1 MKTDGENNHSVPLF
15 NENNVNNFQ
24 KITKGLTCGHMFR
37 LVRFTSS
44 SMKILSVR
52 TAALPALLFPLIAVA
67 QPGTSDEQTMVVT
80 AAPTAVSEL
89 DTPAAVSVVNGDEMR
104 QAAPRVNLS
113 ESLGAVPGLQVQ
125 NRQNYAQDLQLSIR
139 GFGSRSTYG
148 VRGLRIYVDG
158 IPATMPD
165 GQGQTSNIDIGSV
178 DSLDVLRGPFSALYG
193 NSSGGVINVTTQ
205 TGSQPPTIEASSYYG
220 SFGTWHYGLKATG
233 AVGDGTHAGD
243 VDYTVSTNR
252 FTTHGYRDHSGAR
265 KNLANAKLGVRIN
278 DVSKL
283 TLLFNSVDIKA
294 NDAGGLTYDEW
305 RNNPRQ
311 SPRGDQYNT
320 RKSTKQTQ
328 AGLRYE
334 RQLSEQDDLSVMMYA
349 GERETTQYQSIP
361 RAPQLN
367 PSHAGGVI
375 DLTRHYQGIDTRW
388 THRGELLVPVTF
400 TTGLDYENM
409 SERRKGVENFVM
421 VNGAPQY
428 GEEGNLRRN
437 ERNLM
442 WNIDPYLQ
450 TQWQLTDKL
459 SLDAGVRYSS
469 VWFDSNDYYVTP
481 GNGDDSGDASYHKWL
496 PAGSLKYAV
505 TEAWNVYLSA
515 GRGFETPTINE
526 LSYRSD
532 NQSGLNFGLQPATN
546 DTVEIGS
553 KTRIGN
559 GLFTAALFQTNT
571 DNEIVVD
578 ASSGGRT
585 SYKNAGKTRRQG
597 MELGLDQ
604 QFGESWRLKAAWTW
618 LDATYR
624 TNVCDDASC
633 NGNRIPGIAR
643 NMGYAS
649 FGYQPDRGWY
659 AGSDIRYMSDIMA
672 NDENT
677 AKAPSWTVVGL
688 TTGYKWSYGKM
699 DMDLFGRVDNLF
711 DRSYVGS
718 VIVNESNG
726 RYYEPAPGRNYGVG
740 LNLAWRFE

>member
-1 MKTDGENNHSVPLF
+1 
-15 NENNVNNFQ
+15 
-24 KITKGLTCGHMFR
+24 
-37 LVRFTSS
+37 
-44 SMKILSVR
+44 MKILSVR
-52 TAALPALLFPLIAVA
+52 HAALPALLLPIIAAA
-67 QPGTSDEQTMVVT
+67 QAADEQTMVVT
-80 AAPTAVSEL
+80 AAPTTVSEL

-178 DSLDVLRGPFSALYG
+178 DTIEVLRGPFSALYG
-193 NSSGGVINVTTQ
+193 NSSGGVINVTSQ
-205 TGSQPPTIEASSYYG
+205 TGTQPPTVEASSYYG
-220 SFGTWHYGLKATG
+220 SFGTWHYGMKATG
-233 AVGDGTHAGD
+233 AVGDGSHAGD

-265 KNLANAKLGVRIN
+265 KNLANARLGVRIN

-283 TLLFNSVDIKA
+283 TLLLNSVDIKA
-294 NDAGGLTYDEW
+294 NDAGGLTADEW
-305 RNNPRQ
+305 RDNPRQ

-320 RKSTKQTQ
+320 RKNTRQTQ

-334 RQLSEQDDLSVMMYA
+334 RQLSAQDDLSVMMYA
-349 GERETTQYQSIP
+349 GERETTQFQSIP
-361 RAPQLN
+361 RAPQLK

-375 DLTRHYQGIDTRW
+375 DLTRHYQGIDTRL
-388 THRGELLVPVTF
+388 THRGELLVPVTL
-400 TTGLDYENM
+400 TAGLDYENM
-409 SERRKGVENFVM
+409 SERRKGYENFVM

-428 GEEGNLRRN
+428 GEQGALRRN

-442 WNIDPYLQ
+442 WNVDPYLQ

-469 VWFDSNDYYVTP
+469 VWFDSNDYYITP

-496 PAGSLKYAV
+496 PAGSLKYAL
-505 TEAWNVYLSA
+505 TDAWNVYLSA

-532 NQSGLNFGLQPATN
+532 NQSGLNFGLKPSTN

-559 GLFTAALFQTNT
+559 GLLTAALFQTDT

-578 ASSGGRT
+578 SSSGGRT

-624 TNVCDDASC
+624 TNVCGDASC

-649 FGYQPDRGWY
+649 FGYQPEQGWY

-688 TTGYKWSYGKM
+688 TTGYKWSYGRM

-711 DRSYVGS
+711 DREYVGS

-726 RYYEPAPGRNYGVG
+726 RYYEPAPGRNYGIG

>member
-1 MKTDGENNHSVPLF
+1 MRH
-15 NENNVNNFQ
+15 
-24 KITKGLTCGHMFR
+24 
-37 LVRFTSS
+37 
-44 SMKILSVR
+44 
-52 TAALPALLFPLIAVA
+52 AALPALLLPLIAAA
-67 QPGTSDEQTMVVT
+67 QTADEQTMVVT
-80 AAPTAVSEL
+80 AAPTTVSEL

-178 DSLDVLRGPFSALYG
+178 DTIEVLRGPFSALYG
-193 NSSGGVINVTTQ
+193 NSSGGVINVTSQ
-205 TGSQPPTIEASSYYG
+205 TGTQPPTVEASSYYG
-220 SFGTWHYGLKATG
+220 SFGTWHYGMKATG
-233 AVGDGTHAGD
+233 AVGDGSHAGD

-265 KNLANAKLGVRIN
+265 KNLANARLGVRIN

-283 TLLFNSVDIKA
+283 TLLLNSVDIKA
-294 NDAGGLTYDEW
+294 NDAGGLTADEW
-305 RNNPRQ
+305 RDNPRQ

-320 RKSTKQTQ
+320 RKNTRQTQ

-334 RQLSEQDDLSVMMYA
+334 RQLSAQDDLSVMMYA
-349 GERETTQYQSIP
+349 GERETTQFQSIP
-361 RAPQLN
+361 RAPQLK

-375 DLTRHYQGIDTRW
+375 DLTRHYQGIDTRL
-388 THRGELLVPVTF
+388 THRGELLVPVTL
-400 TTGLDYENM
+400 TAGLDYENM
-409 SERRKGVENFVM
+409 SERRKGYENFVM

-428 GEEGNLRRN
+428 GEQGALRRN

-442 WNIDPYLQ
+442 WNVDPYLQ

-469 VWFDSNDYYVTP
+469 VWFDSNDYYITP

-496 PAGSLKYAV
+496 PAGSLKYAL
-505 TEAWNVYLSA
+505 TDAWNVYLSA

-532 NQSGLNFGLQPATN
+532 NQSGLNFGLKPSTN

-553 KTRIGN
+553 KTRLGN
-559 GLFTAALFQTNT
+559 GLLTAALFQTNT

-578 ASSGGRT
+578 SSSGGRT

-618 LDATYR
+618 LDAIYR

-649 FGYQPDRGWY
+649 FGYQPEQGWY

-688 TTGYKWSYGKM
+688 TTGYKW
-699 DMDLFGRVDNLF
+699 
-711 DRSYVGS
+711 
-718 VIVNESNG
+718 
-726 RYYEPAPGRNYGVG
+726 
-740 LNLAWRFE
+740 

>member
-1 MKTDGENNHSVPLF
+1 
-15 NENNVNNFQ
+15 
-24 KITKGLTCGHMFR
+24 
-37 LVRFTSS
+37 
-44 SMKILSVR
+44 MKILSVR
-52 TAALPALLFPLIAVA
+52 HAALPALLLPLIAAA
-67 QPGTSDEQTMVVT
+67 QAADEQTMVVT
-80 AAPTAVSEL
+80 AAPTTVSEL

-178 DSLDVLRGPFSALYG
+178 DTIEVLRGPFSALYG
-193 NSSGGVINVTTQ
+193 NSSGGVINVTSQ
-205 TGSQPPTIEASSYYG
+205 TGTQPPTVEGSSYYG
-220 SFGTWHYGLKATG
+220 SFGTWHYGMKATG
-233 AVGDGTHAGD
+233 AVGDGSHAGD

-265 KNLANAKLGVRIN
+265 KNLANARLGVRIN

-283 TLLFNSVDIKA
+283 TLLLNSVDIKA
-294 NDAGGLTYDEW
+294 NDAGGLTADEW
-305 RNNPRQ
+305 RDNPRQ

-320 RKSTKQTQ
+320 RKNTRQTQ

-334 RQLSEQDDLSVMMYA
+334 RQLSAQDDLSVMMYA
-349 GERETTQYQSIP
+349 GERETTQFQSIP
-361 RAPQLN
+361 RAPQLK

-375 DLTRHYQGIDTRW
+375 DLTRHYQGIDTRL
-388 THRGELLVPVTF
+388 THRGELLVPVTL
-400 TTGLDYENM
+400 TAGLDYENM
-409 SERRKGVENFVM
+409 SERRKGYENFVM

-428 GEEGNLRRN
+428 GEQGALRRN

-442 WNIDPYLQ
+442 WNVDPYLQ

-469 VWFDSNDYYVTP
+469 VWFDSNDYYITP

-496 PAGSLKYAV
+496 PAGSLKYAL
-505 TEAWNVYLSA
+505 TDAWNVYLSA

-532 NQSGLNFGLQPATN
+532 NQSGLNFGLKPSTN

-578 ASSGGRT
+578 SSSGGRT

-618 LDATYR
+618 LDAAYR

-633 NGNRIPGIAR
+633 NSNRIPGIAR

-649 FGYQPDRGWY
+649 FGYQPEQGWY

-688 TTGYKWSYGKM
+688 TTGYKWSYGRM
-699 DMDLFGRVDNLF
+699 DMDLFGRIDNLF
-711 DRSYVGS
+711 DREYVGS

-726 RYYEPAPGRNYGVG
+726 RYYEPAPGRNYGIG

>member
-1 MKTDGENNHSVPLF
+1 
-15 NENNVNNFQ
+15 
-24 KITKGLTCGHMFR
+24 
-37 LVRFTSS
+37 
-44 SMKILSVR
+44 MKILSVR
-52 TAALPALLFPLIAVA
+52 HAALPALLLPLIAAA
-67 QPGTSDEQTMVVT
+67 QAADEQTMVVT
-80 AAPTAVSEL
+80 AAPTTVSEL

-178 DSLDVLRGPFSALYG
+178 DTLEVLRGPFSALYG
-193 NSSGGVINVTTQ
+193 NSSGGVINVTSQ
-205 TGSQPPTIEASSYYG
+205 TGTQPPTVEASSYYG
-220 SFGTWHYGLKATG
+220 SFGTWHYGMKATG
-233 AVGDGTHAGD
+233 AVGDGSHAGD

-265 KNLANAKLGVRIN
+265 KNLANARLGVRIN

-283 TLLFNSVDIKA
+283 TLLLNSVDIKA
-294 NDAGGLTYDEW
+294 NDAGGLTADEW
-305 RNNPRQ
+305 RDNPRQ

-320 RKSTKQTQ
+320 RKDTRQTQ

-334 RQLSEQDDLSVMMYA
+334 RQLSAQDDLSVMMYA

-361 RAPQLN
+361 RAPQLK

-375 DLTRHYQGIDTRW
+375 DLTRHYQGIDTRL
-388 THRGELLVPVTF
+388 THRGELLVPVTL
-400 TTGLDYENM
+400 TAGLDYENM
-409 SERRKGVENFVM
+409 SERRKGYENFVM

-428 GEEGNLRRN
+428 GEQGALRRN

-442 WNIDPYLQ
+442 WNVDPYLQ

-469 VWFDSNDYYVTP
+469 VWFDSNDYYITP

-496 PAGSLKYAV
+496 PAGSLKYAL
-505 TEAWNVYLSA
+505 TGAWNVYLSA

-526 LSYRSD
+526 LSYRAD
-532 NQSGLNFGLQPATN
+532 NQSGLNFGLKPSTN

-559 GLFTAALFQTNT
+559 GLLTAALFQTDT

-578 ASSGGRT
+578 SSSGGRT

-624 TNVCDDASC
+624 TNVCGDASC

-649 FGYQPDRGWY
+649 FGYQPEQGWY

-688 TTGYKWSYGKM
+688 TTGYKWSYGRM

-711 DRSYVGS
+711 DREYVGS

-726 RYYEPAPGRNYGVG
+726 RYYEPAPGRNYGIG

>member
-1 MKTDGENNHSVPLF
+1 
-15 NENNVNNFQ
+15 
-24 KITKGLTCGHMFR
+24 
-37 LVRFTSS
+37 
-44 SMKILSVR
+44 MKILSVR
-52 TAALPALLFPLIAVA
+52 HAALPALLLPLIAAA
-67 QPGTSDEQTMVVT
+67 QTADEQTMVVT
-80 AAPTAVSEL
+80 AAPTTVSEL

-178 DSLDVLRGPFSALYG
+178 DTIEVLRGPFSALYG
-193 NSSGGVINVTTQ
+193 NSSGGVINVTSR
-205 TGSQPPTIEASSYYG
+205 TGTQPPTVEASSYYG
-220 SFGTWHYGLKATG
+220 SFGTWHYGMKATG
-233 AVGDGTHAGD
+233 AVGDGSHAGD

-265 KNLANAKLGVRIN
+265 KNLANARLGVRIN

-283 TLLFNSVDIKA
+283 TLLLNSVDIKA
-294 NDAGGLTYDEW
+294 NDAGGLTADEW
-305 RNNPRQ
+305 RDNPRQ

-320 RKSTKQTQ
+320 RKNTRQTQ

-334 RQLSEQDDLSVMMYA
+334 RQLSAQDDLSVMMYA
-349 GERETTQYQSIP
+349 GERETTQFQSIP
-361 RAPQLN
+361 RAPQLK

-375 DLTRHYQGIDTRW
+375 DLTRHYQGIDTRL
-388 THRGELLVPVTF
+388 THRGELLVPVTL
-400 TTGLDYENM
+400 TAGLDYENM
-409 SERRKGVENFVM
+409 SERRKGYENFVM

-428 GEEGNLRRN
+428 GEQGALRRN

-442 WNIDPYLQ
+442 WNVDPYLQ

-469 VWFDSNDYYVTP
+469 VWFDSNDYYITP

-496 PAGSLKYAV
+496 PAGSLKYAL
-505 TEAWNVYLSA
+505 TDAWNVYLSA

-532 NQSGLNFGLQPATN
+532 NQSGLNFGLKPSTN

-553 KTRIGN
+553 KTRLGN
-559 GLFTAALFQTNT
+559 GLLTAALFQTNT
-571 DNEIVVD
+571 DNEIVVNS
-578 ASSGGRT
+578 SSGGRT

-649 FGYQPDRGWY
+649 FGYQPEQGWY

-688 TTGYKWSYGKM
+688 TTGYKWSYGRM

-711 DRSYVGS
+711 DREYVGS

-726 RYYEPAPGRNYGVG
+726 RYYEPAPGRNYGIG

>member
-1 MKTDGENNHSVPLF
+1 
-15 NENNVNNFQ
+15 
-24 KITKGLTCGHMFR
+24 
-37 LVRFTSS
+37 
-44 SMKILSVR
+44 MKILSVR
-52 TAALPALLFPLIAVA
+52 HAALPALLLPLIAAA
-67 QPGTSDEQTMVVT
+67 QAADEQTMVVT
-80 AAPTAVSEL
+80 AAPTTVSEL

-178 DSLDVLRGPFSALYG
+178 DTIEVLRGPFSALYG
-193 NSSGGVINVTTQ
+193 NSSGGVINVTSQ
-205 TGSQPPTIEASSYYG
+205 TGTQPPTVEASSYYG
-220 SFGTWHYGLKATG
+220 SFGTWHYGMKATG
-233 AVGDGTHAGD
+233 AVVDGSHAGD

-265 KNLANAKLGVRIN
+265 KNLANARLGVRIN

-283 TLLFNSVDIKA
+283 TLLLNSVDIKA
-294 NDAGGLTYDEW
+294 NDAGGLTADEW
-305 RNNPRQ
+305 RDNPRQ

-320 RKSTKQTQ
+320 RKNTRQTQ

-334 RQLSEQDDLSVMMYA
+334 RQLSAQDDLSVMMYA
-349 GERETTQYQSIP
+349 GERETTQFQSIP
-361 RAPQLN
+361 RAPQLK

-375 DLTRHYQGIDTRW
+375 DLTRHYQGIDTRL
-388 THRGELLVPVTF
+388 THRGELLVPVTL
-400 TTGLDYENM
+400 TAGLDYENM
-409 SERRKGVENFVM
+409 SERRKGYENFVM

-428 GEEGNLRRN
+428 GEQGALRRN

-442 WNIDPYLQ
+442 WNVDPYLQ

-469 VWFDSNDYYVTP
+469 VWFDSNDYYITP

-496 PAGSLKYAV
+496 PAGSLKYAL
-505 TEAWNVYLSA
+505 TDAWNVYLSA

-532 NQSGLNFGLQPATN
+532 NQSGLNFGLKPSTN

-578 ASSGGRT
+578 SSSGGRT

-649 FGYQPDRGWY
+649 FGYQPEQGWY

-688 TTGYKWSYGKM
+688 TTGYKWSYGRM
-699 DMDLFGRVDNLF
+699 DMDLFGRIDNLF
-711 DRSYVGS
+711 DREYVGS

-726 RYYEPAPGRNYGVG
+726 RYYEPAPGRNYGIG

>member
-1 MKTDGENNHSVPLF
+1 
-15 NENNVNNFQ
+15 
-24 KITKGLTCGHMFR
+24 
-37 LVRFTSS
+37 
-44 SMKILSVR
+44 MKILSVR
-52 TAALPALLFPLIAVA
+52 HAALPALLLPLIAAA
-67 QPGTSDEQTMVVT
+67 QTADEQTMVVT
-80 AAPTAVSEL
+80 AAPTTVSEL

-178 DSLDVLRGPFSALYG
+178 DTIEVLRGPFSALYG
-193 NSSGGVINVTTQ
+193 NSSGGVINVTSQ
-205 TGSQPPTIEASSYYG
+205 TGTQPPTVEASSYYG
-220 SFGTWHYGLKATG
+220 SFGTWHYGMKATG
-233 AVGDGTHAGD
+233 AVGDGSHAGD

-265 KNLANAKLGVRIN
+265 KNLANARLGVRIN

-283 TLLFNSVDIKA
+283 TLLLNSVDIKA
-294 NDAGGLTYDEW
+294 NDAGGLTADEW
-305 RNNPRQ
+305 RDNPRQ

-320 RKSTKQTQ
+320 RKNTRQTQ

-334 RQLSEQDDLSVMMYA
+334 RQLSAQDDLSVMMYA
-349 GERETTQYQSIP
+349 GERETTQFQSIP
-361 RAPQLN
+361 RAPQLK

-375 DLTRHYQGIDTRW
+375 DLTRHYQGIDTRL
-388 THRGELLVPVTF
+388 THRGELLVPVTL
-400 TTGLDYENM
+400 TAGLDYENM
-409 SERRKGVENFVM
+409 SERRKGYENFVM

-428 GEEGNLRRN
+428 GEQGALRRN

-442 WNIDPYLQ
+442 WNVDPYLQ

-469 VWFDSNDYYVTP
+469 VWFDSNDYYITP

-496 PAGSLKYAV
+496 PAGSLKYAL
-505 TEAWNVYLSA
+505 TDAWNVYLSA

-532 NQSGLNFGLQPATN
+532 NQSGLNFGLKPSTN

-553 KTRIGN
+553 KTRLGN
-559 GLFTAALFQTNT
+559 GLLTAALFQTNT
-571 DNEIVVD
+571 DNEIVVNS
-578 ASSGGRT
+578 SSGGRT
-585 SYKNAGKTRRQG
+585 SYKNAGKTRRQA

-649 FGYQPDRGWY
+649 FGYQPEQGWY

-688 TTGYKWSYGKM
+688 TTGYKWSYGRM

-711 DRSYVGS
+711 DREYVGS

-726 RYYEPAPGRNYGVG
+726 RYYEPAPGRNYGIG

>member
-1 MKTDGENNHSVPLF
+1 
-15 NENNVNNFQ
+15 
-24 KITKGLTCGHMFR
+24 
-37 LVRFTSS
+37 
-44 SMKILSVR
+44 MKILSVR
-52 TAALPALLFPLIAVA
+52 HVALPALLLPLIAAA
-67 QPGTSDEQTMVVT
+67 QAADEQTMVVT
-80 AAPTAVSEL
+80 AAPTTVSEL

-178 DSLDVLRGPFSALYG
+178 DTIEVLRGPFSALYG
-193 NSSGGVINVTTQ
+193 NSSGGVINVTSQ
-205 TGSQPPTIEASSYYG
+205 TGTQPPTVEASSYYG
-220 SFGTWHYGLKATG
+220 SFGTWHYGMKATG
-233 AVGDGTHAGD
+233 AVGDGSHAGD

-265 KNLANAKLGVRIN
+265 KNLANARLGVRIN

-283 TLLFNSVDIKA
+283 TLLLNSVDIKA
-294 NDAGGLTYDEW
+294 NDAGGLTADEW
-305 RNNPRQ
+305 RDNPRQ

-320 RKSTKQTQ
+320 RKNTRQTQ

-334 RQLSEQDDLSVMMYA
+334 RQLSAHDDLSVMMYA
-349 GERETTQYQSIP
+349 GERETTQFQSIP
-361 RAPQLN
+361 RAPQLK

-375 DLTRHYQGIDTRW
+375 DLTRHYQGIDTRL
-388 THRGELLVPVTF
+388 THRGELLVPVTL
-400 TTGLDYENM
+400 TAGLDYENM
-409 SERRKGVENFVM
+409 SERRKGYENFVM

-428 GEEGNLRRN
+428 GEQGALRRN

-442 WNIDPYLQ
+442 WNVDPYLQ

-469 VWFDSNDYYVTP
+469 VWFDSNDYYITP

-496 PAGSLKYAV
+496 PAGSLKYAL
-505 TEAWNVYLSA
+505 TDAWNVYLSA

-532 NQSGLNFGLQPATN
+532 NQSGLNFGLKPSTN

-578 ASSGGRT
+578 SSSGGRT

-633 NGNRIPGIAR
+633 NGNRIPGNAR

-649 FGYQPDRGWY
+649 FGYQPEQGWY

-688 TTGYKWSYGKM
+688 TTGYKWSYGRM
-699 DMDLFGRVDNLF
+699 DMDLFGRIDNLF
-711 DRSYVGS
+711 DREYVGS

-726 RYYEPAPGRNYGVG
+726 RYYEPAPGRNYGIG

>member
-1 MKTDGENNHSVPLF
+1 
-15 NENNVNNFQ
+15 
-24 KITKGLTCGHMFR
+24 
-37 LVRFTSS
+37 
-44 SMKILSVR
+44 MKILSVR
-52 TAALPALLFPLIAVA
+52 HAALPALLLPLIAAA
-67 QPGTSDEQTMVVT
+67 QAADEQTMVVT
-80 AAPTAVSEL
+80 AAPTTVSEL

-178 DSLDVLRGPFSALYG
+178 DTLEVLRGPFSALYG
-193 NSSGGVINVTTQ
+193 NSSGGVINVTSQ
-205 TGSQPPTIEASSYYG
+205 TGTQPPTVEASSYYG
-220 SFGTWHYGLKATG
+220 SFGAWHYGMKATG
-233 AVGDGTHAGD
+233 AVGDGSHAGD

-265 KNLANAKLGVRIN
+265 KNLANARLGVRIN

-283 TLLFNSVDIKA
+283 TLLLNSVDIKA
-294 NDAGGLTYDEW
+294 NDAGGLTADEW
-305 RNNPRQ
+305 RDNPRQ

-320 RKSTKQTQ
+320 RKDTRQTQ

-334 RQLSEQDDLSVMMYA
+334 RQLSAQDDLSVMMYA

-361 RAPQLN
+361 RAPQLKS
-367 PSHAGGVI
+367 SHAGGVI
-375 DLTRHYQGIDTRW
+375 DLTRHYQGIDTRL
-388 THRGELLVPVTF
+388 THRGELLVPVTL
-400 TTGLDYENM
+400 TAGLDYENM
-409 SERRKGVENFVM
+409 SERRKGYENFVM

-428 GEEGNLRRN
+428 GEQGALRRN

-442 WNIDPYLQ
+442 WNVDPYLQ

-469 VWFDSNDYYVTP
+469 VWFDSNDYYITP

-496 PAGSLKYAV
+496 PAGSLKYAL
-505 TEAWNVYLSA
+505 TDAWNVYLSA

-526 LSYRSD
+526 LSYRAD
-532 NQSGLNFGLQPATN
+532 NQSGLNFGLKPSTN

-559 GLFTAALFQTNT
+559 GLLTAALFQTDT

-578 ASSGGRT
+578 SSSGGRT

-597 MELGLDQ
+597 MELGLDP

-624 TNVCDDASC
+624 TNVCGDASC

-649 FGYQPDRGWY
+649 FGYQPEQGWY

-688 TTGYKWSYGKM
+688 TTGYKWSYGRM

-711 DRSYVGS
+711 DREYVGS

-726 RYYEPAPGRNYGVG
+726 RYYEPAPGRNYGIG

>member
-1 MKTDGENNHSVPLF
+1 
-15 NENNVNNFQ
+15 
-24 KITKGLTCGHMFR
+24 
-37 LVRFTSS
+37 
-44 SMKILSVR
+44 MKILSVR
-52 TAALPALLFPLIAVA
+52 HAALPALLLPLIAAA
-67 QPGTSDEQTMVVT
+67 QAADEQTMVVT
-80 AAPTAVSEL
+80 AAPTTVSEL

-178 DSLDVLRGPFSALYG
+178 DTIEVLRGPFSALYG
-193 NSSGGVINVTTQ
+193 NSSGGVINVTSQ
-205 TGSQPPTIEASSYYG
+205 TGTQPPTVEASSYYG
-220 SFGTWHYGLKATG
+220 SFGTWHYGMKATG
-233 AVGDGTHAGD
+233 AVGDGSHAGD

-265 KNLANAKLGVRIN
+265 KNLANARLGVRIN

-283 TLLFNSVDIKA
+283 TLLLNSVDIKA
-294 NDAGGLTYDEW
+294 NDAGGLTADEW
-305 RNNPRQ
+305 RDNPRQ
-311 SPRGDQYNT
+311 SPAGDQYNT
-320 RKSTKQTQ
+320 RKNTRQTQ

-334 RQLSEQDDLSVMMYA
+334 RQLSAQDDLSVMMYA
-349 GERETTQYQSIP
+349 GERETTQFQSIP
-361 RAPQLN
+361 RAPQLK

-375 DLTRHYQGIDTRW
+375 DLTRHYQGIDTRL
-388 THRGELLVPVTF
+388 THRGELLVPVTL
-400 TTGLDYENM
+400 TAGLDYENM
-409 SERRKGVENFVM
+409 SERRKGYENFVM

-428 GEEGNLRRN
+428 GEQGALRRN

-442 WNIDPYLQ
+442 WNVDPYLQ

-469 VWFDSNDYYVTP
+469 VWFDSNDYYITP

-496 PAGSLKYAV
+496 PAGSLKYAL
-505 TEAWNVYLSA
+505 TDAWNVYLSA

-532 NQSGLNFGLQPATN
+532 NQSGLNFGLKPSTN

-578 ASSGGRT
+578 SSSGGRT

-649 FGYQPDRGWY
+649 FGYQPEQGWY

-688 TTGYKWSYGKM
+688 TTGYKWSYGRM
-699 DMDLFGRVDNLF
+699 DMDLFGRIDNLF
-711 DRSYVGS
+711 DREYVGS

-726 RYYEPAPGRNYGVG
+726 RYYEPAPGRNYGIG

>member
-1 MKTDGENNHSVPLF
+1 
-15 NENNVNNFQ
+15 
-24 KITKGLTCGHMFR
+24 
-37 LVRFTSS
+37 
-44 SMKILSVR
+44 MKILSVR
-52 TAALPALLFPLIAVA
+52 HAALPALLLPLIAAA
-67 QPGTSDEQTMVVT
+67 QAADEQTMVVT
-80 AAPTAVSEL
+80 AAPTTVSEL
-89 DTPAAVSVVNGDEMR
+89 DTPAAVSVVNRDEMR

-178 DSLDVLRGPFSALYG
+178 DTIEVLRGPFSALYG
-193 NSSGGVINVTTQ
+193 NSSGGVINVTSQ
-205 TGSQPPTIEASSYYG
+205 TGTQPPTVEASSYYG
-220 SFGTWHYGLKATG
+220 SFGTWHYGMKATG
-233 AVGDGTHAGD
+233 AVGDGSHAGD

-265 KNLANAKLGVRIN
+265 KNLANARLGVRIN

-283 TLLFNSVDIKA
+283 TLLLNSVDIKA
-294 NDAGGLTYDEW
+294 NDAGGLTADEW
-305 RNNPRQ
+305 RDNPRQ

-320 RKSTKQTQ
+320 RKNTRQTQ

-334 RQLSEQDDLSVMMYA
+334 RQLSAQDDLSVMMYA
-349 GERETTQYQSIP
+349 GERETTQFQSIP
-361 RAPQLN
+361 RAPQLK

-375 DLTRHYQGIDTRW
+375 DLTRHYQGIDTRL
-388 THRGELLVPVTF
+388 THRGELLVPVTL
-400 TTGLDYENM
+400 TAGLDYENM
-409 SERRKGVENFVM
+409 SERRKGYENFVM

-428 GEEGNLRRN
+428 GEQGALRRN

-442 WNIDPYLQ
+442 WNVDPYLQ

-469 VWFDSNDYYVTP
+469 VWFDSNDYYITP

-496 PAGSLKYAV
+496 PAGSLKYAL
-505 TEAWNVYLSA
+505 TDAWNVYLSA

-532 NQSGLNFGLQPATN
+532 NQSGLNFGLKPSTN

-578 ASSGGRT
+578 SSSGGRT

-649 FGYQPDRGWY
+649 FGY
-659 AGSDIRYMSDIMA
+659 
-672 NDENT
+672 
-677 AKAPSWTVVGL
+677 
-688 TTGYKWSYGKM
+688 
-699 DMDLFGRVDNLF
+699 
-711 DRSYVGS
+711 
-718 VIVNESNG
+718 
-726 RYYEPAPGRNYGVG
+726 
-740 LNLAWRFE
+740 

>member
-1 MKTDGENNHSVPLF
+1 
-15 NENNVNNFQ
+15 
-24 KITKGLTCGHMFR
+24 
-37 LVRFTSS
+37 
-44 SMKILSVR
+44 MKILSVR
-52 TAALPALLFPLIAVA
+52 HAALPALLLPLIAAA
-67 QPGTSDEQTMVVT
+67 QAADEQTMVVT
-80 AAPTAVSEL
+80 AAPTTVSEL

-178 DSLDVLRGPFSALYG
+178 DTIEVLRGPFSALYG
-193 NSSGGVINVTTQ
+193 NSSGGVINVTSQ
-205 TGSQPPTIEASSYYG
+205 TGTQPPTVEASSYYG
-220 SFGTWHYGLKATG
+220 SFGTWHYGMKATG
-233 AVGDGTHAGD
+233 AVGDGSDAGD

-265 KNLANAKLGVRIN
+265 KNLANARLGVRIN

-283 TLLFNSVDIKA
+283 TLLLNSVDIKA
-294 NDAGGLTYDEW
+294 NDAGGLTADEW
-305 RNNPRQ
+305 RDNPRQ

-320 RKSTKQTQ
+320 RKNTRQTQ

-334 RQLSEQDDLSVMMYA
+334 RQLSAQDDLSVMMYA
-349 GERETTQYQSIP
+349 GERETTQFQSIP
-361 RAPQLN
+361 RAPQLK

-375 DLTRHYQGIDTRW
+375 DLTRHYQGIDTRL
-388 THRGELLVPVTF
+388 THRGELLVPVTL
-400 TTGLDYENM
+400 TAGLDYENM
-409 SERRKGVENFVM
+409 SERRKGYENFVM

-428 GEEGNLRRN
+428 GEQGALRRN

-442 WNIDPYLQ
+442 WNVDPYLQ

-469 VWFDSNDYYVTP
+469 VWFDSNDYYITP

-496 PAGSLKYAV
+496 PAGSLKYAL
-505 TEAWNVYLSA
+505 TDAWNVYLSA

-532 NQSGLNFGLQPATN
+532 NQSGLNFGLKPSTN

-578 ASSGGRT
+578 SSSGGRT

-649 FGYQPDRGWY
+649 FGYQPEQGWY

-688 TTGYKWSYGKM
+688 TTGYKWSYGRM
-699 DMDLFGRVDNLF
+699 DMDLFGRIDNLF
-711 DRSYVGS
+711 DREYVGS

-726 RYYEPAPGRNYGVG
+726 RYYEPAPGRNYGIG

>member
-1 MKTDGENNHSVPLF
+1 
-15 NENNVNNFQ
+15 
-24 KITKGLTCGHMFR
+24 
-37 LVRFTSS
+37 
-44 SMKILSVR
+44 MKILSVR
-52 TAALPALLFPLIAVA
+52 HVALPALLLPLIAAA
-67 QPGTSDEQTMVVT
+67 QAADEQTMVVT
-80 AAPTAVSEL
+80 AAPTTVSEL

-178 DSLDVLRGPFSALYG
+178 DTIEVLRGPFSALYG
-193 NSSGGVINVTTQ
+193 NSSGGVINVTSQ
-205 TGSQPPTIEASSYYG
+205 TGTQPPTVEASSYYG
-220 SFGTWHYGLKATG
+220 SFGTWHYGMKATG
-233 AVGDGTHAGD
+233 AVGDGSHAGD

-265 KNLANAKLGVRIN
+265 KNLANARLGVRIN

-283 TLLFNSVDIKA
+283 TLLLNSVDIKA
-294 NDAGGLTYDEW
+294 NDAGGLTADEW
-305 RNNPRQ
+305 RDNPRQ

-320 RKSTKQTQ
+320 RKNTRQTQ

-334 RQLSEQDDLSVMMYA
+334 RQLSAQDDLSVMMYA
-349 GERETTQYQSIP
+349 GERETTQFQSIP
-361 RAPQLN
+361 RVPQLK

-375 DLTRHYQGIDTRW
+375 DLTRHYQGIDTRL
-388 THRGELLVPVTF
+388 THRGELLVPVTL
-400 TTGLDYENM
+400 TAGLDYENM
-409 SERRKGVENFVM
+409 SERRKGYENFVM

-428 GEEGNLRRN
+428 GEQGALRRN

-442 WNIDPYLQ
+442 WNVDPYLQ

-469 VWFDSNDYYVTP
+469 VWFDSNDYYITP

-496 PAGSLKYAV
+496 PAGSLKYAL
-505 TEAWNVYLSA
+505 TDAWNVYLSA

-532 NQSGLNFGLQPATN
+532 NQSGLNFGLKPSTN

-578 ASSGGRT
+578 SSSGGRT

-649 FGYQPDRGWY
+649 FGYQPEQGWY

-688 TTGYKWSYGKM
+688 TTGYKWSYGRM
-699 DMDLFGRVDNLF
+699 DMDLFGRIDNLF
-711 DRSYVGS
+711 DREYVGS

-726 RYYEPAPGRNYGVG
+726 RYYEPAPGRNYGIG

>member
-1 MKTDGENNHSVPLF
+1 
-15 NENNVNNFQ
+15 
-24 KITKGLTCGHMFR
+24 
-37 LVRFTSS
+37 
-44 SMKILSVR
+44 MKILSVR
-52 TAALPALLFPLIAVA
+52 HAALPALLLPLIAAA
-67 QPGTSDEQTMVVT
+67 QAADEQTMVVT
-80 AAPTAVSEL
+80 AAPTTVSEL

-125 NRQNYAQDLQLSIR
+125 NRQNYAKDLQLSIR

-178 DSLDVLRGPFSALYG
+178 DTIEVLRGPFSALYG
-193 NSSGGVINVTTQ
+193 NSSGGVINVTSQ
-205 TGSQPPTIEASSYYG
+205 TGTQPPTVEASSYYG
-220 SFGTWHYGLKATG
+220 SFGTWHYGMKATG
-233 AVGDGTHAGD
+233 AVGDGSHAGD

-265 KNLANAKLGVRIN
+265 KNLANARLGVRIN

-283 TLLFNSVDIKA
+283 TLLLNSVDIKA
-294 NDAGGLTYDEW
+294 NDAGGLTADEW
-305 RNNPRQ
+305 RDNPRQ

-320 RKSTKQTQ
+320 RKNTRQTQ

-334 RQLSEQDDLSVMMYA
+334 RQLSAQDDLSVMMYA
-349 GERETTQYQSIP
+349 GERETTQFQSIP
-361 RAPQLN
+361 RAPQLK

-375 DLTRHYQGIDTRW
+375 DLTRHYQGIDTRL
-388 THRGELLVPVTF
+388 THRGELLVPVTL
-400 TTGLDYENM
+400 TAGLDYENM
-409 SERRKGVENFVM
+409 SERRKGYENFVM

-428 GEEGNLRRN
+428 GEQGALRRN

-442 WNIDPYLQ
+442 WNVDPYLQ

-469 VWFDSNDYYVTP
+469 VWFDSNDYYITP

-496 PAGSLKYAV
+496 PAGSLKYAL
-505 TEAWNVYLSA
+505 TDAWNVYLSA

-532 NQSGLNFGLQPATN
+532 NQSGLNFGLKPSTN

-578 ASSGGRT
+578 SSSGGRT

-649 FGYQPDRGWY
+649 FGYQPEQGWY

-688 TTGYKWSYGKM
+688 TTGYKWSYGRM
-699 DMDLFGRVDNLF
+699 DMDLFGRIDNLF
-711 DRSYVGS
+711 DREYVGS

-726 RYYEPAPGRNYGVG
+726 RYYEPAPGRNYGIG

>member
-1 MKTDGENNHSVPLF
+1 
-15 NENNVNNFQ
+15 
-24 KITKGLTCGHMFR
+24 
-37 LVRFTSS
+37 
-44 SMKILSVR
+44 MKILSVR
-52 TAALPALLFPLIAVA
+52 HAALPALLLPLIAAA
-67 QPGTSDEQTMVVT
+67 QAADEQTMVVT
-80 AAPTAVSEL
+80 AAPTTVSEL

-178 DSLDVLRGPFSALYG
+178 DTIEVLRGPFSALYG
-193 NSSGGVINVTTQ
+193 NSSGGVINVTSQ
-205 TGSQPPTIEASSYYG
+205 TGTQPPTVEASSYYG
-220 SFGTWHYGLKATG
+220 SFGTWHYGMKATG
-233 AVGDGTHAGD
+233 AVGDGSHAGD

-265 KNLANAKLGVRIN
+265 KNLANARLGVRIN

-283 TLLFNSVDIKA
+283 TLLLNSVDIKA
-294 NDAGGLTYDEW
+294 NDAGGLTADEW
-305 RNNPRQ
+305 RDNPRQ

-320 RKSTKQTQ
+320 RKNTRQTQ

-334 RQLSEQDDLSVMMYA
+334 RQLSAQDDLSVMMYA
-349 GERETTQYQSIP
+349 GERETTQFQSIP
-361 RAPQLN
+361 RAPQLK

-375 DLTRHYQGIDTRW
+375 DLTRHYQGIDTRL
-388 THRGELLVPVTF
+388 THRGELLVPVTL
-400 TTGLDYENM
+400 TAGLDYENM
-409 SERRKGVENFVM
+409 SERRKGYENFVM

-428 GEEGNLRRN
+428 CEQGALRRN

-442 WNIDPYLQ
+442 WNVDPYLQ

-469 VWFDSNDYYVTP
+469 VWFDSNDYYITP

-496 PAGSLKYAV
+496 PAGSLKYAL
-505 TEAWNVYLSA
+505 TDAWNVYLSA

-532 NQSGLNFGLQPATN
+532 NQSGLNFGLKPSTN

-578 ASSGGRT
+578 SSSGGRT

-649 FGYQPDRGWY
+649 FGYQPEQGWY

-688 TTGYKWSYGKM
+688 TTGYKWSYGRM
-699 DMDLFGRVDNLF
+699 DMDLFGRIDNLF
-711 DRSYVGS
+711 DREYVGS

-726 RYYEPAPGRNYGVG
+726 RYYEPAPGRNYGIG

>member
-1 MKTDGENNHSVPLF
+1 
-15 NENNVNNFQ
+15 
-24 KITKGLTCGHMFR
+24 
-37 LVRFTSS
+37 
-44 SMKILSVR
+44 MKILSVR
-52 TAALPALLFPLIAVA
+52 HAALPALLLPLIAAA
-67 QPGTSDEQTMVVT
+67 QTADEQTMVVT
-80 AAPTAVSEL
+80 AAPTTVSEL

-178 DSLDVLRGPFSALYG
+178 DTIEVLRGPFSALYG
-193 NSSGGVINVTTQ
+193 NSSGGVINVTSQ
-205 TGSQPPTIEASSYYG
+205 TGTQPPTVEASSYYG
-220 SFGTWHYGLKATG
+220 SFGTWHYGMKATG
-233 AVGDGTHAGD
+233 AVGDGSHAGD

-265 KNLANAKLGVRIN
+265 KNLANARLGVRIN

-283 TLLFNSVDIKA
+283 TLLLNSVDIKA
-294 NDAGGLTYDEW
+294 NDAGGLTADEW
-305 RNNPRQ
+305 RDNPRQ

-320 RKSTKQTQ
+320 RKNTRQTQ

-334 RQLSEQDDLSVMMYA
+334 RQLSAQDDLSVMMYA
-349 GERETTQYQSIP
+349 GERETTQFQSIP
-361 RAPQLN
+361 RAPQLK

-375 DLTRHYQGIDTRW
+375 DLTRHYQGIDTRL
-388 THRGELLVPVTF
+388 THRGELLVPVTL
-400 TTGLDYENM
+400 TAGLDYENM
-409 SERRKGVENFVM
+409 SERRKGYENFVM

-428 GEEGNLRRN
+428 GEQGALRRN

-442 WNIDPYLQ
+442 WNVDPYLQ

-459 SLDAGVRYSS
+459 SLDARVRYSS
-469 VWFDSNDYYVTP
+469 VWFDSNDYYITP

-496 PAGSLKYAV
+496 PAGSLKYAL
-505 TEAWNVYLSA
+505 TDAWNVYLSA

-532 NQSGLNFGLQPATN
+532 NQSGLNFGLKPSTN

-559 GLFTAALFQTNT
+559 GLLTAALFQTNT

-578 ASSGGRT
+578 SSSGGRT

-649 FGYQPDRGWY
+649 FGYQPEQGWY

-688 TTGYKWSYGKM
+688 TTGYKWSYGRM

-711 DRSYVGS
+711 DREYVGS

-726 RYYEPAPGRNYGVG
+726 RYYEPAPGRNYGIG

>member
-1 MKTDGENNHSVPLF
+1 
-15 NENNVNNFQ
+15 
-24 KITKGLTCGHMFR
+24 
-37 LVRFTSS
+37 
-44 SMKILSVR
+44 MKILSVR
-52 TAALPALLFPLIAVA
+52 HAALPALLLPLIAAA
-67 QPGTSDEQTMVVT
+67 QAADEQTMVVT
-80 AAPTAVSEL
+80 AAPTTVSEL

-178 DSLDVLRGPFSALYG
+178 DTIEVLRGPFSALYG
-193 NSSGGVINVTTQ
+193 NSSGGVINVTSQ
-205 TGSQPPTIEASSYYG
+205 TGTQPPTVEASSYYG
-220 SFGTWHYGLKATG
+220 SFGTWHYGMKATG
-233 AVGDGTHAGD
+233 AVGDGSHAGD

-265 KNLANAKLGVRIN
+265 KNLANARLGVRIN

-283 TLLFNSVDIKA
+283 TLLLNSVDIKA
-294 NDAGGLTYDEW
+294 NDAGGLTADEW
-305 RNNPRQ
+305 RDNPRQ

-320 RKSTKQTQ
+320 RKNTRQTQ

-334 RQLSEQDDLSVMMYA
+334 RQLSAQDDLSVMMYA
-349 GERETTQYQSIP
+349 GERETTQFQSIP
-361 RAPQLN
+361 RAPQLK

-375 DLTRHYQGIDTRW
+375 DLTRHYQGIDTRL
-388 THRGELLVPVTF
+388 THRGELLVPVTL
-400 TTGLDYENM
+400 TAGLDYENM
-409 SERRKGVENFVM
+409 SERRKGYENFVM
-421 VNGAPQY
+421 FNGAPQY
-428 GEEGNLRRN
+428 GEQGALRRN

-442 WNIDPYLQ
+442 WNVDPYLQ

-469 VWFDSNDYYVTP
+469 VWFDSNDYYITP

-496 PAGSLKYAV
+496 PAGSLKYAL
-505 TEAWNVYLSA
+505 TDAWNVYLSA

-532 NQSGLNFGLQPATN
+532 NQSGLNFGLKPSTN

-578 ASSGGRT
+578 SSSGGRT

-649 FGYQPDRGWY
+649 FGYQPEQGWY

-688 TTGYKWSYGKM
+688 TTGYKWSYGRM
-699 DMDLFGRVDNLF
+699 DMDLFGRIDNLF
-711 DRSYVGS
+711 DREYVGS

-726 RYYEPAPGRNYGVG
+726 RYYEPAPGRNYGIG

>member
-1 MKTDGENNHSVPLF
+1 
-15 NENNVNNFQ
+15 
-24 KITKGLTCGHMFR
+24 
-37 LVRFTSS
+37 
-44 SMKILSVR
+44 MKILSVR
-52 TAALPALLFPLIAVA
+52 HVALPALLLPLIAAA
-67 QPGTSDEQTMVVT
+67 QAADEQTMVVT
-80 AAPTAVSEL
+80 AAPTTVSEL

-178 DSLDVLRGPFSALYG
+178 DTIEVLRGPFSALYG
-193 NSSGGVINVTTQ
+193 NSSGGVINVTSQ
-205 TGSQPPTIEASSYYG
+205 TGTQPPTVEASSYYG
-220 SFGTWHYGLKATG
+220 SFGTWHYGMKATG
-233 AVGDGTHAGD
+233 AVGDGSHAGD

-265 KNLANAKLGVRIN
+265 KNLANARLGVRIN

-283 TLLFNSVDIKA
+283 TLLLNSVDIKA
-294 NDAGGLTYDEW
+294 NDAGGLTADEW
-305 RNNPRQ
+305 RDNPRQ

-320 RKSTKQTQ
+320 RKNTRQTQ

-334 RQLSEQDDLSVMMYA
+334 RQLSAQDDLSVMMYA
-349 GERETTQYQSIP
+349 GERETTQFQSIP
-361 RAPQLN
+361 RAPQLK

-375 DLTRHYQGIDTRW
+375 DLTRHYQGIDTRL
-388 THRGELLVPVTF
+388 THRGELLVPVTL
-400 TTGLDYENM
+400 TAGLDYENM
-409 SERRKGVENFVM
+409 SERRKGYENFVM

-428 GEEGNLRRN
+428 GEQGALRRN

-442 WNIDPYLQ
+442 WNVDPYLQ

-469 VWFDSNDYYVTP
+469 VWFDSNDYYITP

-496 PAGSLKYAV
+496 PAGSLKYAL
-505 TEAWNVYLSA
+505 TDAWNVYLSA

-532 NQSGLNFGLQPATN
+532 NQSGLNFGLKPSTN

-578 ASSGGRT
+578 SSSGGRT

-649 FGYQPDRGWY
+649 FGYQPEQGWY

-688 TTGYKWSYGKM
+688 TTGYKWSYGRM
-699 DMDLFGRVDNLF
+699 DMDLFGRIDNLF
-711 DRSYVGS
+711 DREYVGS

-726 RYYEPAPGRNYGVG
+726 RYYAPAPGRNYGIG

>member
-1 MKTDGENNHSVPLF
+1 
-15 NENNVNNFQ
+15 
-24 KITKGLTCGHMFR
+24 
-37 LVRFTSS
+37 
-44 SMKILSVR
+44 MKILSVR
-52 TAALPALLFPLIAVA
+52 HAALPALLLPLIAAA
-67 QPGTSDEQTMVVT
+67 QAADEQTMVVT
-80 AAPTAVSEL
+80 AAPTTVSEL

-178 DSLDVLRGPFSALYG
+178 DTIEVLRGPFSALYG
-193 NSSGGVINVTTQ
+193 NSSGGVINVTSQ
-205 TGSQPPTIEASSYYG
+205 TGTQPPTVEASSYYG
-220 SFGTWHYGLKATG
+220 SFGTWHYGMKATG
-233 AVGDGTHAGD
+233 AVGDGSHAGD

-265 KNLANAKLGVRIN
+265 KNLANARLGVRIN

-283 TLLFNSVDIKA
+283 TLLLNSVDIKA
-294 NDAGGLTYDEW
+294 NDAGGLTADEW
-305 RNNPRQ
+305 RDNPRQ

-320 RKSTKQTQ
+320 RKNTRQTQ

-334 RQLSEQDDLSVMMYA
+334 RQLSAQDDLSVMMYA
-349 GERETTQYQSIP
+349 GERETTQFQSIP
-361 RAPQLN
+361 RAPQLK

-375 DLTRHYQGIDTRW
+375 DLTRHYQGIDTRL
-388 THRGELLVPVTF
+388 THRGELLVPVTL
-400 TTGLDYENM
+400 TAGLDYENM
-409 SERRKGVENFVM
+409 SERRKGYENFVM

-428 GEEGNLRRN
+428 GEQGALRRN

-442 WNIDPYLQ
+442 WNVDPYLQ

-469 VWFDSNDYYVTP
+469 VWFDSNDYYITP

-496 PAGSLKYAV
+496 PAGSLKYAL
-505 TEAWNVYLSA
+505 TDAWNVYLSA

-532 NQSGLNFGLQPATN
+532 NQSGLNFGLKPSTN

-553 KTRIGN
+553 KTRLGN
-559 GLFTAALFQTNT
+559 GLLTAALFQTNT

-578 ASSGGRT
+578 SSSGGRT

-643 NMGYAS
+643 NMGFAS
-649 FGYQPDRGWY
+649 FGYQPEQGWY

-688 TTGYKWSYGKM
+688 TTGYKWSYGRM

-711 DRSYVGS
+711 DREYVGS

-726 RYYEPAPGRNYGVG
+726 RYYEPAPGRNYGIG

>member
-1 MKTDGENNHSVPLF
+1 
-15 NENNVNNFQ
+15 
-24 KITKGLTCGHMFR
+24 
-37 LVRFTSS
+37 
-44 SMKILSVR
+44 MKILSVR
-52 TAALPALLFPLIAVA
+52 HAALPALLLPLIAAA
-67 QPGTSDEQTMVVT
+67 QAADEQTMVVT
-80 AAPTAVSEL
+80 AAPTTVSEL

-158 IPATMPD
+158 IPATMSD

-178 DSLDVLRGPFSALYG
+178 DTIEVLRGPFSALYG
-193 NSSGGVINVTTQ
+193 NSSGGVINVTSQ
-205 TGSQPPTIEASSYYG
+205 TGTQPPTVEASSYYG
-220 SFGTWHYGLKATG
+220 SFGTWHYGMKATG
-233 AVGDGTHAGD
+233 AVGDGSHAGD

-265 KNLANAKLGVRIN
+265 KNLANARLGVRIN

-283 TLLFNSVDIKA
+283 TLLLNSVDIKA
-294 NDAGGLTYDEW
+294 NDAGGLTADEW
-305 RNNPRQ
+305 RDNPRQ

-320 RKSTKQTQ
+320 RKNTRQTQ

-334 RQLSEQDDLSVMMYA
+334 RQLSAQDDLSVMMYA
-349 GERETTQYQSIP
+349 GERETTQFQSIP
-361 RAPQLN
+361 RAPQLK

-375 DLTRHYQGIDTRW
+375 DLTRHYQGIDTRL
-388 THRGELLVPVTF
+388 THRGELLVPVTL
-400 TTGLDYENM
+400 TAGLDYENM
-409 SERRKGVENFVM
+409 SERRKGYENFVM

-428 GEEGNLRRN
+428 GEQGALRRN

-442 WNIDPYLQ
+442 WNVDPYLQ

-469 VWFDSNDYYVTP
+469 VWFDSNDYYITP

-496 PAGSLKYAV
+496 PAGSLKYAL
-505 TEAWNVYLSA
+505 TDAWNVYLSA

-532 NQSGLNFGLQPATN
+532 NQSGLNFGLKPSTN

-578 ASSGGRT
+578 SSSGGRT

-649 FGYQPDRGWY
+649 FGYQPEQGWY

-688 TTGYKWSYGKM
+688 TTGYKWSYGRM
-699 DMDLFGRVDNLF
+699 DMDLFGRIDNLF
-711 DRSYVGS
+711 DREYVGS

-726 RYYEPAPGRNYGVG
+726 RYYEPAPGRNYGIG

>member
-1 MKTDGENNHSVPLF
+1 
-15 NENNVNNFQ
+15 
-24 KITKGLTCGHMFR
+24 
-37 LVRFTSS
+37 
-44 SMKILSVR
+44 MKILSVR
-52 TAALPALLFPLIAVA
+52 HAALPALLLPLIAAA
-67 QPGTSDEQTMVVT
+67 QAADEQTMVVT
-80 AAPTAVSEL
+80 AAPTTVSEL

-178 DSLDVLRGPFSALYG
+178 DTIEVLRGPFSALYG
-193 NSSGGVINVTTQ
+193 NSSGGVINVTSQ
-205 TGSQPPTIEASSYYG
+205 TGTQPPTVEASSYYG
-220 SFGTWHYGLKATG
+220 SFGTWHYGMKATG
-233 AVGDGTHAGD
+233 AVGDGSHAGD

-265 KNLANAKLGVRIN
+265 KNLANARLGVRIN

-283 TLLFNSVDIKA
+283 TLLLNSVDIKA
-294 NDAGGLTYDEW
+294 NDAGGLTADEW
-305 RNNPRQ
+305 RDNPRQ

-320 RKSTKQTQ
+320 RKNTRQTQ

-334 RQLSEQDDLSVMMYA
+334 RQLSAQDDLSVMMYA

-361 RAPQLN
+361 RAPQLK

-375 DLTRHYQGIDTRW
+375 DLTRHYQGIDTRL
-388 THRGELLVPVTF
+388 THRGEWLVPVTL
-400 TTGLDYENM
+400 TAGLDYENM
-409 SERRKGVENFVM
+409 SERRKGYENFVM

-428 GEEGNLRRN
+428 GEQGALRRN

-442 WNIDPYLQ
+442 WNVDPYLQ
-450 TQWQLTDKL
+450 TQWQLTEKL

-469 VWFDSNDYYVTP
+469 VWFDSNDYYITP

-496 PAGSLKYAV
+496 PAGSLKYAL
-505 TEAWNVYLSA
+505 TDAWNVYLSA

-532 NQSGLNFGLQPATN
+532 NQSGLNFGLKPSTN

-578 ASSGGRT
+578 SSSGGRT

-649 FGYQPDRGWY
+649 FGYQPEQGWY

-688 TTGYKWSYGKM
+688 TTGYKWSYGRM

-711 DRSYVGS
+711 DREYVGS

-726 RYYEPAPGRNYGVG
+726 RYYEPAPGRNYGIG

>member
-1 MKTDGENNHSVPLF
+1 
-15 NENNVNNFQ
+15 
-24 KITKGLTCGHMFR
+24 
-37 LVRFTSS
+37 
-44 SMKILSVR
+44 MKILSVR
-52 TAALPALLFPLIAVA
+52 HAALPALLLPLIAAA
-67 QPGTSDEQTMVVT
+67 QAADEQTMVVT
-80 AAPTAVSEL
+80 AAPTTVSEL

-178 DSLDVLRGPFSALYG
+178 DTIEVLRGPFSALYG
-193 NSSGGVINVTTQ
+193 NSSGGVINVTSQ
-205 TGSQPPTIEASSYYG
+205 TGAQPPAVEASSYYG

-233 AVGDGTHAGD
+233 AVGDGSHAGD

-265 KNLANAKLGVRIN
+265 KNLANARLGVRIN

-283 TLLFNSVDIKA
+283 TLLLNSVDIKA
-294 NDAGGLTYDEW
+294 NDAGGLTADEW
-305 RNNPRQ
+305 RDNPRQ
-311 SPRGDQYNT
+311 SPRGDEYNT
-320 RKSTKQTQ
+320 RKNTRQTQ

-334 RQLSEQDDLSVMMYA
+334 RQLSAQDDLSVMMYA
-349 GERETTQYQSIP
+349 GERETTQFQSIP
-361 RAPQLN
+361 RAPQLK

-375 DLTRHYQGIDTRW
+375 DLTRHYQGIDTRL
-388 THRGELLVPVTF
+388 THRGELLVPVTL
-400 TTGLDYENM
+400 TAGLDYENM
-409 SERRKGVENFVM
+409 SERRKGYENFVM

-428 GEEGNLRRN
+428 GEQGALRRN

-442 WNIDPYLQ
+442 WNVDPYLQ
-450 TQWQLTDKL
+450 TQWQLTEKL

-469 VWFDSNDYYVTP
+469 VWFDSNDYYITP

-496 PAGSLKYAV
+496 PAGSLKYAL
-505 TEAWNVYLSA
+505 TDAWNVYLSA

-532 NQSGLNFGLQPATN
+532 NQSGLNFGLKPSTN

-578 ASSGGRT
+578 SSSGGRT

-649 FGYQPDRGWY
+649 FGYQPEQGWY

-711 DRSYVGS
+711 DREYVGS

-726 RYYEPAPGRNYGVG
+726 RYYEPAPGRNYGIG

>member
-1 MKTDGENNHSVPLF
+1 MRH
-15 NENNVNNFQ
+15 
-24 KITKGLTCGHMFR
+24 
-37 LVRFTSS
+37 
-44 SMKILSVR
+44 
-52 TAALPALLFPLIAVA
+52 AALPALLLPLIAAA
-67 QPGTSDEQTMVVT
+67 QAADEQTMVVT
-80 AAPTAVSEL
+80 AAPTTVSEL

-178 DSLDVLRGPFSALYG
+178 DTIEVLRGPFSALYG
-193 NSSGGVINVTTQ
+193 NSSGGVINVTSQ
-205 TGSQPPTIEASSYYG
+205 TGTQPPTVEASSYYG
-220 SFGTWHYGLKATG
+220 SFGTWHYGMKATG
-233 AVGDGTHAGD
+233 TVGDGSHAGD

-265 KNLANAKLGVRIN
+265 KNLANARLGVRIN

-283 TLLFNSVDIKA
+283 TLLLNSVDIKA
-294 NDAGGLTYDEW
+294 NDAGGLTADEW
-305 RNNPRQ
+305 RDNPRQ

-320 RKSTKQTQ
+320 RKNTRQTQ

-334 RQLSEQDDLSVMMYA
+334 RQLSAQDDLSVMMYA
-349 GERETTQYQSIP
+349 GERETTQFQSIP
-361 RAPQLN
+361 RAPQLK

-375 DLTRHYQGIDTRW
+375 DLTRHYQGIDTRL
-388 THRGELLVPVTF
+388 THRGELLVPVTL
-400 TTGLDYENM
+400 TAGLDYENM
-409 SERRKGVENFVM
+409 SERRKGYENFVM

-428 GEEGNLRRN
+428 GEQGALRRN

-442 WNIDPYLQ
+442 WNVDPYLQ

-469 VWFDSNDYYVTP
+469 VWFDSNDYYITP

-496 PAGSLKYAV
+496 PAGSLKYAL
-505 TEAWNVYLSA
+505 TDAWNVYLSA

-532 NQSGLNFGLQPATN
+532 NQSGLNFGLKPSTN

-578 ASSGGRT
+578 SSSGGRT

-649 FGYQPDRGWY
+649 FGYQPEQGWY

-688 TTGYKWSYGKM
+688 TT
-699 DMDLFGRVDNLF
+699 
-711 DRSYVGS
+711 
-718 VIVNESNG
+718 
-726 RYYEPAPGRNYGVG
+726 
-740 LNLAWRFE
+740 

>member
-1 MKTDGENNHSVPLF
+1 
-15 NENNVNNFQ
+15 
-24 KITKGLTCGHMFR
+24 
-37 LVRFTSS
+37 
-44 SMKILSVR
+44 MKILSVR
-52 TAALPALLFPLIAVA
+52 HAALPALLLPLIAAA
-67 QPGTSDEQTMVVT
+67 QAADEQTMVVT
-80 AAPTAVSEL
+80 AAPTMVSEL

-178 DSLDVLRGPFSALYG
+178 DTIEVLRGPFSALYG
-193 NSSGGVINVTTQ
+193 NSSGGVINVTSQ
-205 TGSQPPTIEASSYYG
+205 TGTQPPTVEASSYYG
-220 SFGTWHYGLKATG
+220 SFGTWHYGMKATG
-233 AVGDGTHAGD
+233 AVGDGSHAGD

-265 KNLANAKLGVRIN
+265 KNLANARLGVRIN

-283 TLLFNSVDIKA
+283 TLLLNSVDIKA
-294 NDAGGLTYDEW
+294 NDAGGLTADEW
-305 RNNPRQ
+305 RDNPRQ

-320 RKSTKQTQ
+320 RKNTRQTQ

-334 RQLSEQDDLSVMMYA
+334 RQLSAQDDLSVMMYA
-349 GERETTQYQSIP
+349 GERETTQFQSIP
-361 RAPQLN
+361 RAPQLK

-375 DLTRHYQGIDTRW
+375 DLTRHYQGIDTRL
-388 THRGELLVPVTF
+388 THRGELLVPVTL
-400 TTGLDYENM
+400 TAGLDYENM
-409 SERRKGVENFVM
+409 SERRKGYENFVM

-428 GEEGNLRRN
+428 GEQGALRRN

-442 WNIDPYLQ
+442 WNVDPYLQ

-469 VWFDSNDYYVTP
+469 VWFDSNDYYITP

-496 PAGSLKYAV
+496 PASSLKYAL
-505 TEAWNVYLSA
+505 TDAWNVYLSA

-532 NQSGLNFGLQPATN
+532 NQSGLNFGLKPSTN

-578 ASSGGRT
+578 SSSGGRT

-649 FGYQPDRGWY
+649 FGYQPEQGWY

-688 TTGYKWSYGKM
+688 TTGYKWSYGRM
-699 DMDLFGRVDNLF
+699 DMDLFGRIDNLF
-711 DRSYVGS
+711 DREYVGS

-726 RYYEPAPGRNYGVG
+726 RYYEPAPGRNYGIG

>member
-1 MKTDGENNHSVPLF
+1 MRV
-15 NENNVNNFQ
+15 
-24 KITKGLTCGHMFR
+24 
-37 LVRFTSS
+37 
-44 SMKILSVR
+44 
-52 TAALPALLFPLIAVA
+52 ALPALLLPLIAAA
-67 QPGTSDEQTMVVT
+67 QAADEQTMVVT
-80 AAPTAVSEL
+80 AAPTMVSEL

-178 DSLDVLRGPFSALYG
+178 DTIEVLRGPFSALYG
-193 NSSGGVINVTTQ
+193 NSSGGVINVTSQ
-205 TGSQPPTIEASSYYG
+205 TGTQPPTVEASSYYG
-220 SFGTWHYGLKATG
+220 SFGTWHYGMKATG
-233 AVGDGTHAGD
+233 AVGDGSHAGD

-265 KNLANAKLGVRIN
+265 KNLANARLGVRIN

-283 TLLFNSVDIKA
+283 TLLLNSVDIKA
-294 NDAGGLTYDEW
+294 NDAGGLTADEW
-305 RNNPRQ
+305 RDNPRQ

-320 RKSTKQTQ
+320 RKNTRQTQ

-334 RQLSEQDDLSVMMYA
+334 RQLSAQDDLSVMMYA
-349 GERETTQYQSIP
+349 GERETTQFQSIP
-361 RAPQLN
+361 RAPQLK

-375 DLTRHYQGIDTRW
+375 DLTRHYQGIDTRL
-388 THRGELLVPVTF
+388 THRGELLVPVTL
-400 TTGLDYENM
+400 TAGLDYENM
-409 SERRKGVENFVM
+409 SERRKGYENFVM

-428 GEEGNLRRN
+428 GEQGALRRN

-442 WNIDPYLQ
+442 WNVDPYLQ

-469 VWFDSNDYYVTP
+469 VWFDSNDYYITP

-496 PAGSLKYAV
+496 PAGSLKYAL
-505 TEAWNVYLSA
+505 TDAWNVYLSA

-532 NQSGLNFGLQPATN
+532 NQSGLNFGLKPSTN

-578 ASSGGRT
+578 SSSGGRT

-649 FGYQPDRGWY
+649 FGYQPEQGWY

-688 TTGYKWSYGKM
+688 TTGYKWSYGRM
-699 DMDLFGRVDNLF
+699 DMDLFGRIDNLF
-711 DRSYVGS
+711 DREYVGS

-726 RYYEPAPGRNYGVG
+726 RYYEPAPGRNYGIG

>member
-1 MKTDGENNHSVPLF
+1 
-15 NENNVNNFQ
+15 
-24 KITKGLTCGHMFR
+24 
-37 LVRFTSS
+37 
-44 SMKILSVR
+44 MKILSVR
-52 TAALPALLFPLIAVA
+52 HAALPALLLPLIAAA
-67 QPGTSDEQTMVVT
+67 QAADEQTMVVT
-80 AAPTAVSEL
+80 AAPTTVSEL

-178 DSLDVLRGPFSALYG
+178 DTIEVLRGPFSALYG
-193 NSSGGVINVTTQ
+193 NSSGGVINVTSQ
-205 TGSQPPTIEASSYYG
+205 TGTQPPTVEASSYYG
-220 SFGTWHYGLKATG
+220 SFGTWHYGMKATG
-233 AVGDGTHAGD
+233 AVGDGSHAGD

-265 KNLANAKLGVRIN
+265 KNLANARLGVRIN

-283 TLLFNSVDIKA
+283 TLLLNSVDIKA
-294 NDAGGLTYDEW
+294 NDAGGLTADEW
-305 RNNPRQ
+305 RDNPRQ

-320 RKSTKQTQ
+320 RKNTRQTQ

-334 RQLSEQDDLSVMMYA
+334 RQLSAQDDLSVMMYA
-349 GERETTQYQSIP
+349 GERETTQFQSIP
-361 RAPQLN
+361 RAPQLK

-375 DLTRHYQGIDTRW
+375 DLTRHYQGIDTRL
-388 THRGELLVPVTF
+388 THRGELLVPVTL
-400 TTGLDYENM
+400 TAGLDYENM
-409 SERRKGVENFVM
+409 SERRKGYENFVM
-421 VNGAPQY
+421 VNGASQY
-428 GEEGNLRRN
+428 GEQGALRRN

-442 WNIDPYLQ
+442 WNVDPYLQ

-469 VWFDSNDYYVTP
+469 VWFDSNDYYITP

-496 PAGSLKYAV
+496 PAGSLKYAL
-505 TEAWNVYLSA
+505 TDAWNVYLSA

-532 NQSGLNFGLQPATN
+532 NQSGLNFGLKPSTN

-578 ASSGGRT
+578 SSSGGRT

-649 FGYQPDRGWY
+649 FGYQPEQGWY

-688 TTGYKWSYGKM
+688 TTGYKWSYGRM
-699 DMDLFGRVDNLF
+699 DMDLFGRIDNLF
-711 DRSYVGS
+711 DREYVGS

-726 RYYEPAPGRNYGVG
+726 RYYEPAPGRNYGIG